1 MTERKPAGVSFESWI
16 EAQIRDA
23 RERGEFDNL
32 AGHGKPLA
40 DITGDEDAMWWIR
53 NWLKRENLSF
63 TPPAIAL
70 RKAAEDL
77 LASLARFP
85 TERGLRTALDELN
98 TQVLEM
104 NRTPVLT
111 GPPSNMMPL
120 DVEPIVARWREQR
133 LAETEVTAT
142 DPAPAELPRPSRRGA
157 RARVF
162 GWRRR

>member
-16 EAQIRDA
+16 EAQIREA

-32 AGHGKPLA
+32 AGYGKPLA
-40 DITGDEDAMWWIR
+40 DVTGDEDAMWWIR

-77 LASLARFP
+77 LGSLARFP
-85 TERGLRTALDELN
+85 TERGLRSALDELN
-98 TQVLEM
+98 ARIREM
-104 NRTPVLT
+104 NRSPVVT

-120 DVEPIVARWREQR
+120 DVEPIVARWRALQPEPDAR
-133 LAETEVTAT
+133 AEP
-142 DPAPAELPRPSRRGA
+142 PAPTDEP
-157 RARVF
+157 RARRR
-162 GWRRR
+162 WRRRQ

>member
-1 MTERKPAGVSFESWI
+1 MTERKPANVSWESWI
-16 EAQIRDA
+16 ETQIREA

-32 AGHGKPLA
+32 PGYGKPLA
-40 DITGDEDAMWWIR
+40 DNTGDHDEMWWIR

-77 LASLARFP
+77 LASLGTFP

-98 TQVLEM
+98 TRIREM
-104 NRTPVLT
+104 NRSPIID

-120 DVEPIVARWREQR
+120 DIEPIVVRWRELR
-133 LAETEVTAT
+133 AAREE
-142 DPAPAELPRPSRRGA
+142 PAPPVVAAPAP
-157 RARVF
+157 
-162 GWRRR
+162 RRRRWFRA